1 MFLTENGYSVQL
13 SMGNI
18 EIPTGIVVNVV
29 LGLMIVTIVIIL
41 ISVLLSSLRKT
52 KALNQLQIV
61 TDELDRQRKANIH
74 LQAELKRIN
83 SMDTILFTS
92 MIRLTSRLKPSEIA
106 RETTN
111 LLVEYLHTEEI
122 AVLLADNRA
131 RRLMIVDQRGLQD
144 DWIPKLVYELDN
156 GERKGKVGVC
166 FEKKLPIGERESKV
180 LSIKEPYPIFRP
192 TVCFPLFYQNRTFGV
207 IAITRKDEM
216 TERERNLIGVVSS
229 IVGAALHNTQSF
241 ADITYTAQTDPL
253 TRLFNIGYFKDVMGD
268 EINRAKRFQHMLTVT
283 IMDLDNF
290 KSYNDTYGHQAGDQL
305 LIQMANIFRKH
316 FDTTDTIARYGGDEF
331 IVMCP
336 EMSKNDV
343 AKIVDDLRHSL
354 ETYDF
359 ARGPEEVNVTFS
371 AGIASFPDDGMNI
384 KELIKSAD
392 SALYDAKDAGK
403 NTVKMYQP
411 RFENI

>member
-1 MFLTENGYSVQL
+1 
-13 SMGNI
+13 MGNI
-18 EIPTGIVVNVV
+18 EIPTGMVVNVV
-29 LGLMIVTIVIIL
+29 LGLMIVTIVVIL
-41 ISVLLSSLRKT
+41 ISVLLGSLRKT
-52 KALNQLQIV
+52 KALNQLEIV
-61 TDELDRQRKANIH
+61 TDELDRQRKENIR
-74 LQAELKRIN
+74 LQDELKRIN
-83 SMDTILFTS
+83 SMDKILFAS
-92 MIRLTSRLKPSEIA
+92 MIRLTSRLNPAEIA

-111 LLVEYLHTEEI
+111 LLVEYLHAQEI
-122 AVLLADNRA
+122 AILLADNRA

-180 LSIKEPYPIFRP
+180 LSIKEPFPIFSP
-192 TVCFPLFYQNRTFGV
+192 TICFPLFYQNRTFGV
-207 IAITRKDEM
+207 IAITRKNEM

-229 IVGAALHNTQSF
+229 IVGVALNNTRSF
-241 ADITYTAQTDPL
+241 ADITLTAQTDPL
-253 TRLFNIGYFKDVMGD
+253 TRLFNIGYFKDVMAD

-283 IMDLDNF
+283 IIDLDNF

-305 LIQMANIFRKH
+305 LIQMAHIFRKH

-336 EMSKNDV
+336 EMSKGDV
-343 AKIVDDLRHSL
+343 AKVVDDLRHGL

-359 ARGPEEVNVTFS
+359 TRGTEEVNVTFS
-371 AGIASFPDDGMNI
+371 AGIASFPDDGMNT

-403 NTVKMYQP
+403 NIVKIYQP
-411 RFENI
+411 RVQNI